1 MNASLFLIMA
11 DSPDFWEKF
20 SLQFRS
26 EGAVTVAEIVLVAAI
41 AAIVAGAVYWVRRS
55 RYLDDHQLVDDPR
68 RLLQDLRRRHHL
80 KAKEWRLMTVIA
92 KENDLPAAALFLRPD
107 LFHVPGP
114 GRSADEAKRRRDL
127 AVKLFSAE
135 LTAG

>member
-1 MNASLFLIMA
+1 MNPSLFLIMA

-20 SLQFRS
+20 ALQFRS

-55 RYLDDHQLVDDPR
+55 HYLDDHQLIDDPR
-68 RLLQDLRRRHHL
+68 RLVQDLRDRHHL
-80 KAKEWRLMTVIA
+80 KSKEWRLMTVIA
-92 KENDLPAAALFLRPD
+92 KENDLPPAALFLRPD
-107 LFHVPGP
+107 LFH
-114 GRSADEAKRRRDL
+114 RSGEGHSSHETKRRRDL

-135 LTAG
+135 LTEG